1 MLTETPAGQ
10 FEPGLSES
18 DNRNHCHP
26 QGPIPNDSGSDSRS
40 RIRRLPPKFRL
51 QRVFCLIGPPP
62 RRPARKKENIMSRDL
77 SKVRNIGIAAHID
90 AGKTTVS
97 ERILYYTGK
106 IHKMGEVHEGTA
118 VMDFDEEEQ
127 KRGITINSAATT
139 CPWDRN
145 GERYTINLID
155 TPGHV
160 DFTAEV
166 ERSLRVLDG
175 AVAVFDGKEGVEAQ
189 SETVWR
195 QATKY
200 NVPRICF
207 VNKMDKL
214 GADFDFSFNSIIERL
229 GAPAVAVQIPIGQS
243 NTFKGIIDLLRGV
256 AIYYKLDD
264 DKDKGKTMVEKPIPP
279 EEQERFEKW
288 KHQLIEKVAETDDA
302 LTEKYLNGEEISD
315 AELRAALRKATISF
329 KLHPVFTGSA
339 LKYVGVQRLLDG
351 VVDYLPSPM
360 DVPAIKGH
368 DLKDPE
374 KILERH
380 SNPDEPF
387 SALAFKIVSDQH
399 GDLTYIR
406 VYSGRLEKGSRVL
419 NANRGKRENISRMF
433 QMHAAD
439 RIPIDVAEAGDIVAC
454 IGIKDAL
461 TGDTLCDQDHPIIL
475 ERPTFPE
482 PVISMSI
489 EPKTAA
495 DKQKL
500 GEALTTLKRED
511 PTFRANYDDETGQT
525 IIAGMGELHL
535 EILGM
540 RLTRDHKVDVIVGKP
555 KVAYKET
562 ITKTVHNVR
571 GKHVKQS
578 GGRGQYGDCSIN
590 LEPFDGT
597 GVDADTLKKWN
608 WADGI
613 AFENKIFGGSIPKEY
628 IPSIEYGCRMAAKTG
643 VLASYPLIN
652 AKITLVDGSYHQVD
666 SSQIAFELAG
676 QLAFRDACSKAG
688 LTLLEPIMKVVVTTP
703 EDFVGNV
710 TGDLNRRR
718 GLIVNSEQ
726 RGNTRVVEAEVP
738 LSEMFGY
745 TTELRSMSTGRASSV
760 MEPLKYA
767 PVPTSVRNA
776 ILEEVG

>member
-1 MLTETPAGQ
+1 MP
-10 FEPGLSES
+10 
-18 DNRNHCHP
+18 
-26 QGPIPNDSGSDSRS
+26 
-40 RIRRLPPKFRL
+40 
-51 QRVFCLIGPPP
+51 
-62 RRPARKKENIMSRDL
+62 RDL
-77 SKVRNIGIAAHID
+77 TKIRNIGIAAHID

-97 ERILYYTGK
+97 ERVLYYTGK

-139 CPWDRN
+139 CPWVRN
-145 GERYTINLID
+145 GENYTINLID

-200 NVPRICF
+200 NVPRVCF

-243 NTFKGIIDLLRGV
+243 NTFQGIIDLIRGV
-256 AIYYKLDD
+256 AIYYNLKDE
-264 DKDKGKTMVEKPIPP
+264 KDKGKTQTEKPVP
-279 EEQERFEKW
+279 EDEQERFKKWRHILEEKA
-288 KHQLIEKVAETDDA
+288 AELDDH
-302 LTEKYLNGEEISD
+302 LTEKYLNGEPLTEQEI
-315 AELRAALRKATISF
+315 RAALRKGTIAF
-329 KLHPVFTGSA
+329 KCHPVFCGSA

-351 VVDYLPSPM
+351 VIDYLPSPL
-360 DVPAIKGH
+360 DIPTFTGH
-368 DLKDPE
+368 DVKDPE
-374 KILERH
+374 KLIERH

-387 SALAFKIVSDQH
+387 CGLAFKIVSDQH
-399 GDLTYIR
+399 GDLTYVR
-406 VYSGRLEKGSRVL
+406 VYSGKLEKGSRVL
-419 NANRGKRENISRMF
+419 NSTRNKRENISRMF

-439 RIPIDVAEAGDIVAC
+439 RNPIDVAEAGDIVAC

-475 ERPTFPE
+475 EKPTFPE

-511 PTFRANYDDETGQT
+511 PTFQAKYDEETGQT

-535 EILGM
+535 EILRM

-562 ITKTVHNVR
+562 ITKKAENIR

-578 GGRGQYGDCSIN
+578 GGRGQFGDCTIT

-597 GVDADTLKKWN
+597 GADGKPLPAEDLKKLG
-608 WADGI
+608 WADNI

-628 IPSIEYGCRMAAKTG
+628 IPSVEYGVRMAAKTG
-643 VLASYPLIN
+643 VLANFPLIN
-652 AKITLVDGSYHQVD
+652 AKISLTDGSYHQVD

-676 QLAFRDACSKAG
+676 QIAFKEGCQKAG
-688 LTLLEPIMKVVVTTP
+688 LTLLEPIMRVVVTTP
-703 EDFVGNV
+703 EEFVGNV

-760 MEPLKYA
+760 MEPLRYA
-767 PVPTSVRNA
+767 PVPTNVKNA

>member
-1 MLTETPAGQ
+1 MA
-10 FEPGLSES
+10 
-18 DNRNHCHP
+18 
-26 QGPIPNDSGSDSRS
+26 
-40 RIRRLPPKFRL
+40 
-51 QRVFCLIGPPP
+51 
-62 RRPARKKENIMSRDL
+62 RDL
-77 SKVRNIGIAAHID
+77 SKIRNIGIAAHID

-97 ERILYYTGK
+97 ERVLYYTGK

-139 CPWDRN
+139 CPWTRN
-145 GERYTINLID
+145 GESYTINLID

-200 NVPRICF
+200 NVPRVCF

-214 GADFDFSFNSIIERL
+214 GADFDFSFNSILERL

-243 NTFKGIIDLLRGV
+243 NTFKGIIDLIRGV
-256 AIYYKLDD
+256 AVYYNLTDE
-264 DKDKGKTMVEKPIPP
+264 KDKGKTMIEKPIPDD
-279 EEQERFEKW
+279 EKERYEKW
-288 KHQLIEKVAETDDA
+288 RHTLEEKAAELDDH
-302 LTEKYLNGEEISD
+302 LTEKYLNGEPLTEQEI
-315 AELRAALRKATISF
+315 RAALRKGTIAF
-329 KLHPVFTGSA
+329 KCHPVFCGSA

-351 VVDYLPSPM
+351 VIDYLPSPM
-360 DVPAIKGH
+360 DITTFKGH
-368 DLKDPE
+368 DVKDPDKE
-374 KILERH
+374 IERH

-387 SALAFKIVSDQH
+387 CGLAFKIVSDQH
-399 GDLTYIR
+399 GDLTYVR
-406 VYSGRLEKGSRVL
+406 VYSGKLEKGSRVL
-419 NANRGKRENISRMF
+419 NSTRNKRENISRMF

-439 RIPIDVAEAGDIVAC
+439 RNPIDVAEAGDIVAC
-454 IGIKDAL
+454 IGVKEAL
-461 TGDTLCDQDHPIIL
+461 TGDTLCDPDHPIIL
-475 ERPTFPE
+475 EKPTFPE

-511 PTFRANYDDETGQT
+511 PTFRANYDEETGQT

-535 EILGM
+535 EILRM

-562 ITKTVHNVR
+562 ITKTALNIR

-578 GGRGQYGDCSIN
+578 GGRGQYGDCTIN
-590 LEPFDGT
+590 IEPFDGIDHAT
-597 GVDADTLKKWN
+597 GQPLDAETLKKVGWK
-608 WADGI
+608 DGI
-613 AFENKIFGGSIPKEY
+613 AFENKVFGGAIPKEY
-628 IPSIEYGCRMAAKTG
+628 IPSVEYGVRMAAKTG
-643 VLASYPLIN
+643 VLASYPMIN
-652 AKITLVDGSYHQVD
+652 AKITLIDGSYHQVD

-676 QLAFRDACSKAG
+676 QLAFREACSKAG
-688 LTLLEPIMKVVVTTP
+688 MTLLEPIMKVVVTTP

-718 GLIVNSEQ
+718 GVILNSEQ
-726 RGNTRVVEAEVP
+726 RGNTRIVEAEVP

-745 TTELRSMSTGRASSV
+745 TTELRSMSTGRASSA

-767 PVPTSVRNA
+767 PVPTNVRNA

>member
-1 MLTETPAGQ
+1 MA
-10 FEPGLSES
+10 
-18 DNRNHCHP
+18 
-26 QGPIPNDSGSDSRS
+26 
-40 RIRRLPPKFRL
+40 
-51 QRVFCLIGPPP
+51 
-62 RRPARKKENIMSRDL
+62 RDL
-77 SKVRNIGIAAHID
+77 TKIRNIGIAAHID

-200 NVPRICF
+200 NVPRVCF
-207 VNKMDKL
+207 INKMDKI
-214 GADFDFSFNSIIERL
+214 GADFEFSFNSILERL

-243 NTFKGIIDLLRGV
+243 STFQGMMDLIRGV
-256 AIYYKLDD
+256 AIYYDLKN
-264 DKDKGKTMVEKPIPP
+264 DKDKGKSQVEKPIP
-279 EEQERFEKW
+279 EEEKERYEKW
-288 KHQLIEKVAETDDA
+288 RHTLIEKVAETDDHLMA
-302 LTEKYLNGEEISD
+302 KYLEGVEPSED
-315 AELRAALRKATISF
+315 ELRKGIRAATISF
-329 KLHPVFTGSA
+329 KMHPVFCGSA
-339 LKYVGVQRLLDG
+339 LKYVGVQRLIDG
-351 VVDYLPSPM
+351 VIDYLPNPLDM
-360 DVPAIKGH
+360 PPIVGH
-368 DLKDPE
+368 DVKDPE
-374 KILERH
+374 KTIERH
-380 SNPDEPF
+380 PNPDEPF
-387 SALAFKIVSDQH
+387 CGLAFKIVSDQH
-399 GDLTYIR
+399 GDLTYVR
-406 VYSGRLEKGSRVL
+406 VYSGKLEKGSRVL
-419 NANRGKRENISRMF
+419 NSNRNKRENISRMF

-439 RIPIDVAEAGDIVAC
+439 RNPIDLAEPGDIVAC
-454 IGIKDAL
+454 IGVKDAL
-461 TGDTLCDQDHPIIL
+461 TGDTLCDQDNPILL

-500 GEALTTLKRED
+500 GEALTTLRRED
-511 PTFRANYDDETGQT
+511 PTFHAKYDEETGQT

-535 EILGM
+535 EILRN
-540 RLTRDHKVDVIVGKP
+540 RLTRDHKVDVIVGRP

-562 ITKTVHNVR
+562 ITRKATDIR

-578 GGRGQYGDCSIN
+578 GGRGQFGDCTIDI
-590 LEPFDGT
+590 EPFDGT
-597 GVDADTLKKWN
+597 DGHGKPLDAETLKDLGWE
-608 WADGI
+608 DGV
-613 AFENKIFGGSIPKEY
+613 AFENKVFGGSIPKEY
-628 IPSIEYGCRMAAKTG
+628 IPSVEYGVRMAAKTG
-643 VLASYPLIN
+643 VLANYPLIN
-652 AKITLVDGSYHQVD
+652 VKVTLTDGSYHPVD

-676 QLAFRDACSKAG
+676 QLAFKEAVQKAG
-688 LTLLEPIMKVVVTTP
+688 PTLLEPIMKVVVTTP
-703 EDFVGNV
+703 EEFVGNV
-710 TGDLNRRR
+710 TGDLNKRR
-718 GLIVNSEQ
+718 GVIINSEQ
-726 RGNTRVVEAEVP
+726 RGHIRIVEAEVP

-767 PVPTSVRNA
+767 EVPTNVKKA
-776 ILEEVG
+776 ILEELG